1 MEALMDSTLK
11 TQNHLPFYKQ
21 ASFKWWMLAL
31 LLLMTSVV
39 AMPYGYSFY
48 QKSIIAK
55 NNQNSVQNTLDQL
68 LANGNTEEYSWM
80 RTLNPKAKLI
90 EGGVIWN
97 LKKQQGIM
105 KFKNLPTISKKQQY
119 HFWIYDRA
127 TNQAVSSA
135 IFQQRPFDP
144 NSRLV
149 EFKPEKPIK
158 SPYKFILSLEN
169 VMGSGDTQILLRAQ
183 P

>member
-1 MEALMDSTLK
+1 MEALMGSTLK
-11 TQNHLPFYKQ
+11 TQNHLPFYKK

-31 LLLMTSVV
+31 LLLMTLVV
-39 AMPYGYSFY
+39 TMPYGYSFY
-48 QKSIIAK
+48 QKSMIAK

-80 RTLNPKAKLI
+80 RTLNPKAKRI
-90 EGGVIWN
+90 EGGVIWSQD
-97 LKKQQGIM
+97 KQQGIM
-105 KFKNLPTISKKQQY
+105 KFKNLPAISKTQQY
-119 HFWIYDRA
+119 HFWVYDRE

-169 VMGSGDTQILLRAQ
+169 IAKNKETEVLLRAQ